1 MDGNRIPS
9 TCGARKSAVEAAAW
23 LAVLELRTRHA
34 EAALVCDAIELAVDM
49 LAGIAVDREGVHIKV
64 AALTAN
70 ALRHYGCRMSLLAML
85 EKIVQAESPN
95 RSGDEGATQVASA
108 RPAAESLA

>member
-9 TCGARKSAVEAAAW
+9 TGGARKSAVEAAAW

-34 EAALVCDAIELAVDM
+34 EAALVCDAIEIAIDM
-49 LAGIAVDREGVHIKV
+49 LAGIAVDRDGVHIKV

-70 ALRHYGCRMSLLAML
+70 ALRHYGGDIRLTAML
-85 EKIVQAESPN
+85 DRI
-95 RSGDEGATQVASA
+95 
-108 RPAAESLA
+108 AAES